1 MNSRSL
7 FKECNS
13 WSDFQSLLMGFNNKE
28 KGDAFELLTKLHF
41 KLNPIYDF
49 YDEVWLL
56 DEVPQKDLDVLK
68 LPSQDLGIDLIAKN
82 GNEYHAI
89 QCKYHSDETQNV
101 TFREVSTF
109 LQLLES
115 NKKITLGYICSS
127 AGDMSKNYHKIQKKQ
142 VQEILIDT
150 WKKLDG
156 EFYNKARK
164 FLSNKIVK
172 DKPLTP
178 RKHQKKA
185 IRDA

>member
-41 KLNPIYDF
+41 KLNPIYEF

-56 DEVPQKDLDVLK
+56 EEVPQKDLDVLK

-89 QCKYHSDETQNV
+89 QCKYHSDKNQNV
-101 TFREVSTF
+101 TFTEVSTF
-109 LQLLES
+109 LQLIEA

-127 AGDMSKNYHKIQKKQ
+127 ANGLSKNYHKVQKKQ
-142 VQEILIDT
+142 VQEILYPSPHAQQ
-150 WKKLDG
+150 L
-156 EFYNKARK
+156 EF
-164 FLSNKIVK
+164 FLV
-172 DKPLTP
+172 
-178 RKHQKKA
+178 RFFY
-185 IRDA
+185 